1 MTMPSDTHAPEEH
14 ALNGRLVTRL
24 ALASFAV
31 LLAAGALMWWRYG
44 PVIFLDVLTSLQ
56 NCF

>member
-1 MTMPSDTHAPEEH
+1 MTMPSDAHAPEEP
-14 ALNGRLVTRL
+14 AFNGRLVARL

-31 LLAAGALMWWRYG
+31 LLAAGGLMWWRYG
-44 PVIFLDVLTSLQ
+44 PAIFLDVLTSLQ

>member
-1 MTMPSDTHAPEEH
+1 MSPTESDTSAPPPFN
-14 ALNGRLVTRL
+14 ARLFARVT
-24 ALASFAV
+24 AASFAALFV
-31 LLAAGALMWWRYG
+31 AGALMWWRFG